1 MVLVYGVG
9 LSLSIEGYVQYCD
22 TVLTCLSIQFF
33 VSPNEYISLKKT
45 FPRGD
50 NKVPIHNHKCWMW
63 EIVFCFFVFF

>member
-1 MVLVYGVG
+1 M
-9 LSLSIEGYVQYCD
+9 QYCD

-63 EIVFCFFVFF
+63 EIVFFFSFFFF